1 MESRSDCGSTT
12 TFECGEM
19 SNIVVSS
26 LIENI
31 RKVLNKINRNLKLEE
46 RDSDLIDLVN
56 HADTLAEE
64 IQLAVNKDE

>member
-1 MESRSDCGSTT
+1 
-12 TFECGEM
+12 M
-19 SNIVVSS
+19 SKIVISS

-31 RKVLNKINRNLKLEE
+31 HRVLVKMHRTLKLEE

-64 IQLAVNKDE
+64 IQLIVDKDEQQI